1 MPLQPGDRLG
11 PYAIQSL
18 LGEGGMGEV
27 HRSATCR
34 VAGGLAFIAGPVD
47 LFASYTKYV
56 WGRDAHNGQVFGA
69 GVSWYFGL
77 PE

>member
-1 MPLQPGDRLG
+1 
-11 PYAIQSL
+11 
-18 LGEGGMGEV
+18 MGEV